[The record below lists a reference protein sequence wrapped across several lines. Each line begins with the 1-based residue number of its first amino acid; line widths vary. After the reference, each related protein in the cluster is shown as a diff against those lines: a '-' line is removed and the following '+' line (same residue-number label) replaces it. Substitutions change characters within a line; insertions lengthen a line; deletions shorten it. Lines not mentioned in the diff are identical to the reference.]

1 MLKIRSLNP
10 MAGYCASS
18 CRIRFSIG
26 RVAIVC
32 CLILG
37 ASEFMC
43 AAQPSVE
50 YALGLKPKQFVEYD
64 IPSEQEAKVATLA
77 MEKTNGMTSWVVRS
91 AEGILLRRFA
101 DTNGNRVVDQWS
113 YCKDGLE
120 VYRDI
125 DTDHNTKPDQCR
137 WFGVAGSRWG
147 IDANEDGAIDEWKVL
162 SPEEATAEIVRALA
176 NREPAIFNRLLPS
189 SAELEGVGFS
199 EELFAQ
205 VSTQVTDAKKLFEA
219 LSREQKEVT
228 LQTQWTAMLAGLP
241 GVIPKSPDGATA
253 DITAYDNVVALTEVA
268 GGGGGQIFV
277 GSLVRFG
284 SVWRPLA
291 LPQLSSGSGTVT
303 ESLSIFSPRMD
314 SAALQAGT
322 ESETLQPFLEQ
333 LRIIEQEMQKA
344 ERADLAELITKQVR
358 ILDDVSK
365 RAEGDEKEFWLRQ
378 LAETLAAA
386 AQEGT
391 MPNALGE
398 LEELS
403 EKLPADEPLKS
414 FLAFRLASARYATRM
429 QDKDADIEKV
439 QAAWLEE
446 LTAFVEVF
454 PEAQD
459 AAEASLQIS
468 IADEFSGREES
479 AIQRYQQIV
488 NNFPSSASARKASGA
503 LRRLKA
509 VGQPLNLSG
518 TTIDGQKI
526 SLQQFKGKP
535 VLVHYWATW
544 CEPCKVDIARI
555 RELQEKYQRDIVVVG
570 IALDENKSALQQ
582 FLAKKPLNWPQLFEP
597 GGLDGRLAEDL
608 GVLTLPTMLLIDK
621 EGIVVERNILVTDLE
636 NKLKE
641 VVAN

>member
-1 MLKIRSLNP
+1 M
-10 MAGYCASS
+10 
-18 CRIRFSIG
+18 
-26 RVAIVC
+26 
-32 CLILG
+32 
-37 ASEFMC
+37 
-43 AAQPSVE
+43 
-50 YALGLKPKQFVEYD
+50 
-64 IPSEQEAKVATLA
+64 
-77 MEKTNGMTSWVVRS
+77 
-91 AEGILLRRFA
+91 
-101 DTNGNRVVDQWS
+101 
-113 YCKDGLE
+113 
-120 VYRDI
+120 
-125 DTDHNTKPDQCR
+125 
-137 WFGVAGSRWG
+137 
-147 IDANEDGAIDEWKVL
+147 
-162 SPEEATAEIVRALA
+162 A

-344 ERADLAELITKQVR
+344 ERADLAKLITKQVR

-446 LTAFVEVF
+446 LTAFVEVY

-468 IADEFSGREES
+468 IADEFSGKEES

-570 IALDENKSALQQ
+570 IALDENKAALQQ

>member
-1 MLKIRSLNP
+1 
-10 MAGYCASS
+10 
-18 CRIRFSIG
+18 
-26 RVAIVC
+26 
-32 CLILG
+32 
-37 ASEFMC
+37 
-43 AAQPSVE
+43 
-50 YALGLKPKQFVEYD
+50 
-64 IPSEQEAKVATLA
+64 
-77 MEKTNGMTSWVVRS
+77 
-91 AEGILLRRFA
+91 
-101 DTNGNRVVDQWS
+101 
-113 YCKDGLE
+113 
-120 VYRDI
+120 
-125 DTDHNTKPDQCR
+125 
-137 WFGVAGSRWG
+137 
-147 IDANEDGAIDEWKVL
+147 
-162 SPEEATAEIVRALA
+162 
-176 NREPAIFNRLLPS
+176 
-189 SAELEGVGFS
+189 
-199 EELFAQ
+199 
-205 VSTQVTDAKKLFEA
+205 
-219 LSREQKEVT
+219 
-228 LQTQWTAMLAGLP
+228 
-241 GVIPKSPDGATA
+241 
-253 DITAYDNVVALTEVA
+253 
-268 GGGGGQIFV
+268 
-277 GSLVRFG
+277 
-284 SVWRPLA
+284 
-291 LPQLSSGSGTVT
+291 
-303 ESLSIFSPRMD
+303 
-314 SAALQAGT
+314 
-322 ESETLQPFLEQ
+322 
-333 LRIIEQEMQKA
+333 
-344 ERADLAELITKQVR
+344 
-358 ILDDVSK
+358 
-365 RAEGDEKEFWLRQ
+365 

-403 EKLPADEPLKS
+403 GKLPADEPLKS

-446 LTAFVEVF
+446 LTAFVEVY

-468 IADEFSGREES
+468 IADEFSGKEES

>member
-1 MLKIRSLNP
+1 
-10 MAGYCASS
+10 
-18 CRIRFSIG
+18 
-26 RVAIVC
+26 
-32 CLILG
+32 
-37 ASEFMC
+37 MC

-64 IPSEQEAKVATLA
+64 IPSEEEAKMATLA

-91 AEGILLRRFA
+91 AAGILLRRFA

-189 SAELEGVGFS
+189 TAELEGVGFA

-291 LPQLSSGSGTVT
+291 LPQLSSSSGTVT

-358 ILDDVSK
+358 ILDDVAK

-446 LTAFVEVF
+446 LAAFVEVY

-468 IADEFSGREES
+468 IADEFSGKEES
-479 AIQRYQQIV
+479 AMQRYQQIV

-509 VGQPLNLSG
+509 VGKPLNLSG

-570 IALDENKSALQQ
+570 IALDEDKSALQQ

>member
-1 MLKIRSLNP
+1 
-10 MAGYCASS
+10 
-18 CRIRFSIG
+18 
-26 RVAIVC
+26 
-32 CLILG
+32 
-37 ASEFMC
+37 MC

-64 IPSEQEAKVATLA
+64 IPSEEEAKMATLA

-91 AEGILLRRFA
+91 AAGILLRRFA

-125 DTDHNTKPDQCR
+125 DTDQNTKPDQCR
-137 WFGVAGSRWG
+137 WFGVAGSRWA

-189 SAELEGVGFS
+189 TAELEGVGFA

-291 LPQLSSGSGTVT
+291 LPQLSSSSGTVT

-358 ILDDVSK
+358 ILDDVAK

-446 LTAFVEVF
+446 LAAFVEVY

-468 IADEFSGREES
+468 IADEFSGKEES
-479 AIQRYQQIV
+479 AMQRYQQIV

-509 VGQPLNLSG
+509 VGKPLNLSG

-570 IALDENKSALQQ
+570 IALDEDKSALQQ

>member
-1 MLKIRSLNP
+1 
-10 MAGYCASS
+10 
-18 CRIRFSIG
+18 
-26 RVAIVC
+26 
-32 CLILG
+32 
-37 ASEFMC
+37 MC

-64 IPSEQEAKVATLA
+64 IPSEEEAKMATLA

-91 AEGILLRRFA
+91 AAGILLRRFA

-189 SAELEGVGFS
+189 TAELEGVGFA

-241 GVIPKSPDGATA
+241 GVIPRSPDGATA

-291 LPQLSSGSGTVT
+291 LPQLSSSSGTVT

-358 ILDDVSK
+358 ILDDVAK

-446 LTAFVEVF
+446 LAAFVEVY

-468 IADEFSGREES
+468 IADEFSGKEES
-479 AIQRYQQIV
+479 AMQRYQQIV

-509 VGQPLNLSG
+509 VGKPLNLSG

-570 IALDENKSALQQ
+570 IALDEDKSVLQQ

>member
-1 MLKIRSLNP
+1 
-10 MAGYCASS
+10 
-18 CRIRFSIG
+18 
-26 RVAIVC
+26 
-32 CLILG
+32 
-37 ASEFMC
+37 
-43 AAQPSVE
+43 
-50 YALGLKPKQFVEYD
+50 
-64 IPSEQEAKVATLA
+64 
-77 MEKTNGMTSWVVRS
+77 
-91 AEGILLRRFA
+91 
-101 DTNGNRVVDQWS
+101 
-113 YCKDGLE
+113 

-125 DTDHNTKPDQCR
+125 DTDQNTKPDQCR

-189 SAELEGVGFS
+189 TAELEGVGFA

-291 LPQLSSGSGTVT
+291 LPQLSSSSGTVT

-358 ILDDVSK
+358 ILDDVAK

-403 EKLPADEPLKS
+403 EKLPAVEPL
-414 FLAFRLASARYATRM
+414 
-429 QDKDADIEKV
+429 
-439 QAAWLEE
+439 
-446 LTAFVEVF
+446 
-454 PEAQD
+454 
-459 AAEASLQIS
+459 
-468 IADEFSGREES
+468 
-479 AIQRYQQIV
+479 
-488 NNFPSSASARKASGA
+488 
-503 LRRLKA
+503 
-509 VGQPLNLSG
+509 
-518 TTIDGQKI
+518 
-526 SLQQFKGKP
+526 
-535 VLVHYWATW
+535 
-544 CEPCKVDIARI
+544 
-555 RELQEKYQRDIVVVG
+555 
-570 IALDENKSALQQ
+570 
-582 FLAKKPLNWPQLFEP
+582 
-597 GGLDGRLAEDL
+597 
-608 GVLTLPTMLLIDK
+608 
-621 EGIVVERNILVTDLE
+621 
-636 NKLKE
+636 
-641 VVAN
+641 